1 MQNIRLIVEYEG
13 TNYHGWQSQANAR
26 GIQDILEEAIFKLT
40 QERVRIIA
48 AGRTDSGVHARGQVV
63 NFHLEKN
70 LPQKNIYMGLN
81 AYLPPDIVVKKADFV
96 SPEFNSRFDAK
107 KRVYQYYISFE
118 RTAIY
123 RNFCWQLFSKIDVE
137 MLHPLAEMVS
147 GEHDFS
153 SFCRLEAQTVHKK
166 CIVYESSWRFENNF
180 LIYRISANRFLHGM
194 VRTLVGTMIDVG
206 RGKLLPLQFVSIFQA
221 KDRLQAGETAPAR
234 GLFLEE
240 VIY

>member
-1 MQNIRLIVEYEG
+1 MQNIRLTVEYEG

-48 AGRTDSGVHARGQVV
+48 AGRTDRGVHARGQVV
-63 NFHLEKN
+63 NFHLGKN

-81 AYLPPDIVVKKADFV
+81 AYLPPDIVVKKAEFV
-96 SPEFNSRFDAK
+96 SPEFHSRFDAK
-107 KRVYQYYISFE
+107 RRVYQYFISFE

-123 RNFCWQLFSKIDVE
+123 RNFCWQLFSKVNVE
-137 MLHPLAEMVS
+137 MLHPLAEMVI
-147 GEHDFS
+147 GEHDFA
-153 SFCRLEAQTVHKK
+153 SFCRLESQTTHKK
-166 CIVYESSWRFENNF
+166 CIVYESSWRLENDF

-221 KDRLQAGETAPAR
+221 KDRLQAGEAAPAR